1 MKQSPAKKPVK
12 AGDVIQTGVGRE
24 EVIRRIRARVNAL
37 VRIHGESTIESAL
50 AVHEDDVW
58 EFLEWFSGL
67 ERRAAAE
74 SADPGARVG
83 MHDGS
88 DGAGVPMGP
97 AARHVFEITAFLNQL
112 RDNPEKVLRDLD
124 RGRGIW

>member
-1 MKQSPAKKPVK
+1 MKQSPANDKQPVR

-74 SADPGARVG
+74 SASPTIGGLAR
-83 MHDGS
+83 DG
-88 DGAGVPMGP
+88 GAGVPMGP
-97 AARHVFEITAFLNQL
+97 ATRHVFEITAFLNQL
-112 RDNPEKVLRDLD
+112 RDDPEGMLKALD
-124 RGRGIW
+124 RGRGMW

>member
-1 MKQSPAKKPVK
+1 MKQSAANDRPVR
-12 AGDVIQTGVGRE
+12 AGDVIQTGVGRD
-24 EVIRRIRARVNAL
+24 EVMRRIRARMNAL
-37 VRIHGESTIESAL
+37 VRIHGESTVEGAL

-58 EFLEWFSGL
+58 AFMEWFAGL

-74 SADPGARVG
+74 SASPTIGALARAG
-83 MHDGS
+83 
-88 DGAGVPMGP
+88 GAGVPMGP

-112 RDNPEKVLRDLD
+112 RDDPERVLKALD